1 MSPPELT
8 CAAALQGLF
17 CGEGEGTGAH
27 PGVGGA
33 AFPKAP
39 PESFLDGVSSCR
51 MLLEFL
57 VTFQGTQGTSSWRV
71 HLFLQQPER
80 EALVNEIKSRCFEHW
95 NVKFIRILKI
105 KHKPSKMR
113 AR

>member
-8 CAAALQGLF
+8 CRATLQGLF

-39 PESFLDGVSSCR
+39 PESFLDGVLVPHALGILGDLSKVHRGHLLGGFIYFSSSLKEK
-51 MLLEFL
+51 LL
-57 VTFQGTQGTSSWRV
+57 
-71 HLFLQQPER
+71 
-80 EALVNEIKSRCFEHW
+80 
-95 NVKFIRILKI
+95 
-105 KHKPSKMR
+105 
-113 AR
+113 